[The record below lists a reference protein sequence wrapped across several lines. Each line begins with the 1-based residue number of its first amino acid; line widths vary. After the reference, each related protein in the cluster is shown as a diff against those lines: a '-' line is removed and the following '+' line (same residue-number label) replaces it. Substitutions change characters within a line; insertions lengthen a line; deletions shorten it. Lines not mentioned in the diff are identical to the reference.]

1 MARYVKYIGTSHW
14 REITGKQW
22 AALDPPVEQKTLRWE
37 AANGWTL
44 PADRISDDAWPYI
57 DADPELVMVE
67 KDYRSLESTEDSA
80 PADVVS
86 YPPLTT
92 AAQADDLDAVA
103 AQTQAEHDARA
114 AEGRDVDGD
123 EELSSQ
129 DANEYKPT
137 EAEMD
142 AHEAEKA
149 AAAQNDLPDQE
160 SGSVEGPVNKD

>member
-57 DADPELVMVE
+57 DADPELVLID
-67 KDYRSLESTEDSA
+67 KDYRSVTSTEDSA

-92 AAQADDLDAVA
+92 AAQAEDIDAS
-103 AQTQAEHDARA
+103 TQDS
-114 AEGRDVDGD
+114 RDD
-123 EELSSQ
+123 EEDVS
-129 DANEYKPT
+129 T
-137 EAEMD
+137 
-142 AHEAEKA
+142 
-149 AAAQNDLPDQE
+149 AQNDLPDQE
-160 SGSVEGPVNKD
+160 TASVEGPVDKD